1 MELFAEA
8 SIASAFRIKESSM
21 TQQLNSP
28 IINAGCLL
36 FFAEPADAARNGDVM
51 DSLLYCQLAA
61 SRRHEKLLKFEHWK
75 DTWLAAS
82 MRFGW
87 VLQRSEHISE
97 PVPRD
102 CSETVWEICARVLS
116 ATVDETLVREA
127 ERLVRQPPQAEALD
141 LLADQTLRVES
152 EVLKPGASTLGFQIG
167 FVDAHGTLTIAVLHF
182 VTRQLLKPDFLFEPL
197 EATSLSGNV
206 ELTVYSMRLADHLY
220 GQFREAFATAL
231 LDRRASLIK
240 PWTEAQNVEQ
250 P

>member
-21 TQQLNSP
+21 TQKLNSP

-36 FFAEPADAARNGDVM
+36 FFAEHADTARYDDVL

-61 SRRHEKLLKFEHWK
+61 SKRHEKFSEFEHWK

-87 VLQRSEHISE
+87 ALQRSEHVSE

-102 CSETVWEICARVLS
+102 SSETVWDMCARALS
-116 ATVDETLVREA
+116 ATVDETLLREA

-141 LLADQTLRVES
+141 LLAGQTLRVES
-152 EVLKPGASTLGFQIG
+152 EALKPGASTLGFQMG
-167 FVDAHGTLTIAVLHF
+167 FVDAHGNLTIAALHF
-182 VTRQLLKPDFLFEPL
+182 VTRQSLKPDFLFEPL

-206 ELTVYSMRLADHLY
+206 ELKVCSMRLADLVY
-220 GQFREAFATAL
+220 GQFRETFATAL
-231 LDRRASLIK
+231 LDRRAALIK

-250 P
+250 S

>member
-1 MELFAEA
+1 
-8 SIASAFRIKESSM
+8 M

-36 FFAEPADAARNGDVM
+36 FFTEHTDTPRNSDIL

-61 SRRHEKLLKFEHWK
+61 SKRHEKFSEFEHWK

-87 VLQRSEHISE
+87 ALQRSEHISE

-102 CSETVWEICARVLS
+102 SSETVWEICAGVLS
-116 ATVDETLVREA
+116 AAVDETLVREA

-141 LLADQTLRVES
+141 LLAGQTLRVES
-152 EVLKPGASTLGFQIG
+152 EALKPGASTLGFQMG
-167 FVDAHGTLTIAVLHF
+167 LVDEHGNLTITMLHF
-182 VTRQLLKPDFLFEPL
+182 ITRQLLKPDFMFEPL

-206 ELTVYSMRLADHLY
+206 ELTVCSMRLADDLY

-231 LDRRASLIK
+231 LDRRAALIK
-240 PWTEAQNVEQ
+240 PWTEAQNVNQ
-250 P
+250 S